1 VVVELT
7 RKLTAA
13 ELEALQSAL
22 GSADRPTAALI
33 GGAKVSTKLD
43 VLHKV
48 DVLIIGGMANTFLN
62 AQGVAVGKSL
72 CEHDLADTAREI
84 MAKAKGVE
92 VVLPVDVVAKEFK
105 AGAACRT
112 VEADAVEADDMIL
125 DVGPA
130 SAKAIGE
137 RLATCKTML

>member
-1 VVVELT
+1 
-7 RKLTAA
+7 
-13 ELEALQSAL
+13 
-22 GSADRPTAALI
+22 
-33 GGAKVSTKLD
+33 
-43 VLHKV
+43 
-48 DVLIIGGMANTFLN
+48 VLIIGGMANTFLN

-112 VEADAVEADDMIL
+112 VGTDAVEADDMIL

-130 SAKAIGE
+130 SAKAITSVKVVEIRGRSAVAIGQAAWGGTSE
-137 RLATCKTML
+137 GGLGAASPSISGGASSAIASSCM

>member
-33 GGAKVSTKLD
+33 GGAKVSTKL
-43 VLHKV
+43 

-92 VVLPVDVVAKEFK
+92 VMLPVDVVAKEFK

-112 VEADAVEADDMIL
+112 VGTDAVEADDMIL